1 MVEDTFRGGEGVRP
15 LLGCGPANG
24 EREVGP
30 TALGGSGRGG
40 GLGGDAE
47 GPGHPGTPAPQGVD
61 LCQRPAEHP
70 TRSRLTSRRCS
81 PDRNALGWLPGPGR
95 ARRRVIKG
103 PGKMGGASA
112 PGRSQSGGGRRPAWR
127 LLERPIRRRGVGG
140 AKAGTAQVAGSI
152 LQRQGAA
159 EGCAAG
165 GGKRT
170 GKGRS
175 ARFPSVPRGGSQL
188 IACP

>member
-1 MVEDTFRGGEGVRP
+1 MSRWGGCQAAPRMRTS
-15 LLGCGPANG
+15 NG

-30 TALGGSGRGG
+30 TALGGSGWGG
-40 GLGGDAE
+40 GFGGDAK

-61 LCQRPAEHP
+61 LCQRPAAYP
-70 TRSRLTSRRCS
+70 TRSCLTSRRCS

-103 PGKMGGASA
+103 PGKVGGASA
-112 PGRSQSGGGRRPAWR
+112 LGLSQSGGRRRADWR
-127 LLERPIRRRGVGG
+127 LLGRPIRRRGVGG
-140 AKAGTAQVAGSI
+140 AKAGAAQVAGSI
-152 LQRQGAA
+152 QRRQGAA

-165 GGKRT
+165 GGELT

-175 ARFPSVPRGGSQL
+175 VRFPGVLRGGSPL
-188 IACP
+188 IACV